1 MKFLAWDIGIKNLAY
16 NIIEYKHNH
25 KDDPFQITEWNV
37 INLIEEEL
45 KIPDEAVT
53 FIKCCMTNKSGKAC
67 VQKAKYINTSD
78 RYTGYCGKHQ
88 KEIKDK
94 TIKMVQV
101 KSKMN
106 CIHNNAKTETECI
119 KNGIWLN
126 IKNPYIRCCQIHY
139 KSLIKSNI
147 ELEKEYYMDP
157 KHASKIKQFDI
168 KEISIRLFKELEKH
182 PSFLEVDNV
191 ILENQ
196 PHEKNPRMKS
206 VQMLLYSWFVMKGI
220 MTQKIGNI
228 KCFSASKKLE
238 GFTGNPEIAKKFEHI
253 KSKYK
258 QTKNTSVLFCKE
270 MIKTHQKTWYDFICQ
285 HNKKDDLADT
295 YLMNCRYIQNN
306 HIKHLEKEE
315 KNLQKKKL
323 KEEKELEKAL
333 EKEKKIK
340 NKNKNENKNEN
351 KNKKSLKKENKDKED
366 LLKII

>member
-16 NIIEYKHNH
+16 NMIEYQHDN
-25 KDDPFQITEWNV
+25 KDDPFQIKEWGV
-37 INLIEEEL
+37 INLVE
-45 KIPDEAVT
+45 DEQTLPENAVT
-53 FIKCCMTNKSGKAC
+53 FIKCSMTNKTGKAC
-67 VQKAKYINTSD
+67 SQKAKYVNSD
-78 RYTGYCGKHQ
+78 DKYVGYCGKHQ

-94 TIKMVQV
+94 TIKLIQV

-106 CIHNNAKTETECI
+106 CVHHNEKTDSDCT

-126 IKNPYIRCCQIHY
+126 IKNPYVRYCQIHY
-139 KSLIKSNI
+139 KSIIKENK
-147 ELEKEYYMDP
+147 ELENEYYMDP

-182 PSFLEVDNV
+182 SSFLEVDNV

-206 VQMLLYSWFVMKGI
+206 VQMLLYSWFIMNGI

-258 QTKNTSVLFCKE
+258 QTKNTAVLFCKE

-285 HNKKDDLADT
+285 HTKEDDLADT
-295 YLMNCRYIQNN
+295 FLMNCRYIQNN
-306 HIKHLEKEE
+306 HVKQLEKQE
-315 KNLQKKKL
+315 KALEKKKI
-323 KEEKELEKAL
+323 KEEKELAKKISKQNKKAQ
-333 EKEKKIK
+333 KEKSKQK
-340 NKNKNENKNEN
+340 
-351 KNKKSLKKENKDKED
+351 
-366 LLKII
+366 